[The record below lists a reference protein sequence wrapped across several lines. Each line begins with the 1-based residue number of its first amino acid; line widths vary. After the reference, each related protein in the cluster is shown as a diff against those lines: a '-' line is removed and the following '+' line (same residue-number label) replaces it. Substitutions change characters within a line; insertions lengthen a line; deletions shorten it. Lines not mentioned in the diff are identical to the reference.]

1 MQVIL
6 LERIEKLG
14 LLGDVV
20 TVKPGFARNYLLPQK
35 KALRAT
41 KSNVEAFEAQR
52 AQMEAD
58 NIKRRE
64 EAEAIAEKIEG
75 LQIVM
80 TRQASEADVLYGSVS
95 ARDIAEGVTQA
106 GFTIDRGQVP
116 IDRPIKTLGIH
127 DARIRLHPEVSAF
140 VKVNIAKTVEEAELQ
155 WEARNNPVAE
165 SAPEEAAA
173 PETTEE
179 ASSDEAPAETATSE
193 EE

>member
-1 MQVIL
+1 MQVII

-41 KSNVEAFEAQR
+41 KANVESFEIQR

-58 NIKRRE
+58 NLQRRD
-64 EAEAIAEKIEG
+64 EAEAMADKISG

-80 TRQASEADVLYGSVS
+80 TRQASEASVLYGSVS
-95 ARDIAEGVTQA
+95 ARDIADGVTAA

-127 DARIRLHPEVSAF
+127 DARIRLHPEVSTF

-155 WEARNNPVAE
+155 WEAAQAPVVE
-165 SAPEEAAA
+165 
-173 PETTEE
+173 
-179 ASSDEAPAETATSE
+179 EAPAEEAAPEVQEEAPAVEEAASE